1 MFLAGGVGV
10 GAAYL
15 LSGAM
20 IQTKRELLGH
30 TTAASASMVIFT
42 TGISRYR
49 TTKRLNPALPLVTL
63 GALSTLYHFA
73 RASSYRMEQ
82 DIAHDK
88 S

>member
-10 GAAYL
+10 GAAYV

-20 IQTKRELLGH
+20 IETSREQTGH
-30 TTAASASMVIFT
+30 TTAASASMVILT

-49 TTKRLNPALPLVTL
+49 TTKRALPALPLIAL
-63 GALSTLYHFA
+63 GLLSTAYHLE

-82 DIAHDK
+82 NNAQNG